1 MVIRSILKFF
11 FGCLVFAVVAALV
24 LGIAGFL
31 ILKSLDPNIFRV
43 ELEKYLTQKTG
54 FRIELGKLQFEPG
67 AQTRL
72 TVEMLKCYNPQS
84 LEKLLQSDMITA
96 ELDLTSLLRKRFW
109 MPTVKIQNPEVFLRR
124 RSEGAWN
131 WQREA
136 KSETSLPPD
145 QAGSQ
150 SGTNGDSGGK
160 VAPDGKLVSI
170 PGGTP
175 KIPISWEFG
184 LGRLDVDDGTIHYV
198 DETIQPSFALDI
210 VKCDVEV
217 LSNAALS
224 AIRFVVNASVYNVVE
239 RKIEL
244 EGNWDFVSAM
254 VEFNGNYDKDRASMK
269 GLLKLVGSVPK
280 LEGTLQV
287 RDLDLEGVIPETH
300 KTREYMSGI
309 LNTDLRLTCE
319 VGNPDTIF
327 RSLTGAGSL
336 RVENGA
342 VRNRNIV
349 KEVMEKI
356 PVVTPSVQPG
366 TDLPPEI
373 GDLMNNSHTEFQKV
387 TVNFSVDHGKTTL
400 QEFFLIHPNYQ
411 LNGQGD
417 YGLLDKHINLDGML
431 VFSRSLSELFVKRVR
446 EIGFLR
452 DRNGL
457 LAVPFS
463 YGGVLP
469 DATVLPDLQYIGN
482 KVLQGGAQELI
493 TKGLEKLSQ
502 ILEPIRQAPQ
512 EPVQKTNLASGKKGE
527 KE

>member
-1 MVIRSILKFF
+1 MVLRTILKFF
-11 FGCLVFAVVAALV
+11 FGCLAFIVVAVLV

-31 ILKSLDPNIFRV
+31 IAKSLDPNIFRV

-72 TVEMLKCYNPQS
+72 TIEMLKCYNPQT
-84 LEKLLQSDMITA
+84 LEKLVQSDLITA

-131 WQREA
+131 WQRESKLEA
-136 KSETSLPPD
+136 SLPPG
-145 QAGSQ
+145 QENSQ
-150 SGTNGDSGGK
+150 LGASDAPGGK
-160 VAPDGKLVSI
+160 VTLDEKVVSI
-170 PGGTP
+170 SDETP

-184 LGRLDVDDGTIHYV
+184 FGRLDVDDGTIHYV
-198 DETIQPSFALDI
+198 DETIQPSFALDV

-217 LSNAALS
+217 LSNASLS
-224 AIRFVVNASVYNVVE
+224 AIRFVVHASFYNVVE

-254 VEFNGNYDKDRASMK
+254 VEFSGNYDKDRASMK

-287 RDLDLEGVIPETH
+287 RDLDLEGVVPESY
-300 KTREYMSGI
+300 KNREYMSGI

-319 VGNPDTIF
+319 GGNPDTIF
-327 RSLTGAGSL
+327 RSLTGTGSI

-356 PVVTPSVQPG
+356 PAVTPSVQPG

-373 GDLMNNSHTEFQKV
+373 GDVMNPLHTEFQRV
-387 TVNFSVDHGKTTL
+387 TVNFSVDHGKAIL
-400 QEFFLIHPNYQ
+400 QEVFLIHPSYQ
-411 LNGQGD
+411 LNGQGG
-417 YGLLDKHINLDGML
+417 YGLLDKYIDLDGML
-431 VFSRSLSELFVKRVR
+431 VFSRSISELFVKRVR

-457 LAVPFS
+457 LTVPFS

-469 DATVLPDLQYIGN
+469 DATVLPDLQYVGN

-502 ILEPIRQAPQ
+502 ILEPIRQAQTPA
-512 EPVQKTNLASGKKGE
+512 QKADLASE
-527 KE
+527 KTERKE